1 MKYTDGYLRQN
12 LDEQISDAG
21 YYDITKEIKVLERIY
36 SEALQ

>member
-21 YYDITKEIKVLERIY
+21 YDITKEIKVLERIY